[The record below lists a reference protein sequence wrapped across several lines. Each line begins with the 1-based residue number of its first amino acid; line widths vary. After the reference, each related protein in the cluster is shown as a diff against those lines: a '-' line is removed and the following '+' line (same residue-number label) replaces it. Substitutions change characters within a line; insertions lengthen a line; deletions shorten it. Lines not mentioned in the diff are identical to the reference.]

1 MMPAPNASSSLRHR
15 FALATGK
22 VQQSAVQLHH
32 GLQWLL
38 LGDQSSPEARQRESA
53 AFLPAALEIQ
63 ETPPLTGARRILW
76 VIVIFFIVTLL
87 WACLGH
93 VDIVVSA
100 PGKVVP
106 NSRVKLVQPLEAGV
120 VTKIHVQEGQ
130 KVRAGDP
137 LIDLDATGT
146 AADETRVRTELA
158 AAHSDEARLTRLRD
172 ALQDGAGM
180 ADPGALASGNSEQRL
195 LLEQWHEYRSR
206 RQSLRN
212 ELEKSE
218 AQRAGIR
225 QTIVKLE
232 QLLPLITARV
242 EALESL
248 SGQGLAPKQSLLELQ
263 AQQVETAQDLE
274 VQRHRLKEAD
284 AQVAS
289 LRNQEHSLAA
299 EISGKVLEQKLD
311 AERRG
316 AALEQELVK
325 AGQRSG
331 YQSLKAPID
340 GVVKQLA
347 IHTVGGVVTPAQEL
361 MQIVPDGDSM
371 EIEALIENKDIGFVR
386 AGQHAEIKVD
396 AFPFTRYGVL
406 AGELSK
412 VAADATLQADGR
424 LTYAGLVSATQLPEG
439 EFTLVP
445 GMTTTVEIKTGK
457 RRIIEFF
464 MSPVMRYKQASLRE
478 Q

>member
-1 MMPAPNASSSLRHR
+1 MMKTPHSGSTARQRIA
-15 FALATGK
+15 AATGK
-22 VQQSAVQLHH
+22 VQKS
-32 GLQWLL
+32 LQWLL
-38 LGDQSSPEARQRESA
+38 LGDQSGPEARQRESA

-76 VIVIFFIVTLL
+76 VIVIFFVVTLL

-137 LIDLDATGT
+137 LVDLDATGT
-146 AADETRVRTELA
+146 GADEARVRAELA
-158 AAHSDEARLTRLRD
+158 AARSDEARMTRLRD
-172 ALQDGAGM
+172 ALRNGAGI
-180 ADPGALASGNSEQRL
+180 ADTGVLASGTSEQRL
-195 LLEQWHEYRSR
+195 LLEQWHEFQGRQ
-206 RQSLRN
+206 QSLRN

-225 QTIVKLE
+225 QTIIKLE

-242 EALESL
+242 EALENL
-248 SGQGLAPKQSLLELQ
+248 SSQGLAPKQSLLELQ
-263 AQQVETAQDLE
+263 AQKVETAQDLE

-284 AQVAS
+284 AQVSS
-289 LRNQEHSLAA
+289 LQNQERSLAA
-299 EISGKVLEQKLD
+299 EIGGKVLEQKLD

-331 YQSLKAPID
+331 YQLLKAPID

-361 MQIVPDGDSM
+361 MHIVPDGDSM

-386 AGQHAEIKVD
+386 AGQQAEIKVD
-396 AFPFTRYGVL
+396 AFPFTRHGVL

-412 VAADATLQADGR
+412 IAADATLQADGR
-424 LTYAGLVSATQLPEG
+424 LIYAGLVNAKQRPEG

-445 GMTTTVEIKTGK
+445 GMTTTIEIKIGT

-464 MSPVMRYKQASLRE
+464 LSPVMQYKQASLRE